1 MSHGAD
7 LVFLPLVLILVTSTI
22 QLVLRGEYK
31 GEGLTQSKCVHI
43 SNTVSLGGRITT
55 ASRNS

>member
-31 GEGLTQSKCVHI
+31 GEGLTQSKHVHI
-43 SNTVSLGGRITT
+43 SNTV
-55 ASRNS
+55 